1 MKKNPLKLLNI
12 DEVEVNLRRFLNIS
26 KIEKLTLN
34 RMQIK

>member
-12 DEVEVNLRRFLNIS
+12 DEVEVNLRRFLNIF
-26 KIEKLTLN
+26 KIEKLTLI